1 MCPPTVV
8 GQAFFAVIG
17 GIELRLDS
25 EATAALDKASAWRE
39 A

>member
-1 MCPPTVV
+1 VPAHRV

-17 GIELRLDS
+17 GIEVRLDP